1 MVRRH
6 ITASGVP
13 IQNLKISLEIIA
25 GVLYFKMMCS
35 VELDDS
41 ASKEFRSLPLDLKA
55 ELFRCFEA
63 LEAHGPHDLP
73 PKMARKIDGKLWELR
88 VKGETGIA
96 RAMYFTI
103 HPRRA
108 IVVSAF
114 VKKSQKLP
122 ENEHAKAVAR
132 MKARQVLEMEK
143 QKGTKR

>member
-1 MVRRH
+1 MWAV
-6 ITASGVP
+6 
-13 IQNLKISLEIIA
+13 EID
-25 GVLYFKMMCS
+25 
-35 VELDDS
+35 ES
-41 ASKEFRSLPLDLKA
+41 AKKEIRSLPLDLKA

-73 PKMARKIDGKLWELR
+73 PRMARKIDGKLWELR
-88 VKGETGIA
+88 VKSETGIA

-103 HPRRA
+103 QPRRA

-122 ENEHAKAVAR
+122 EHEHAKAEAR
-132 MKARQVLEMEK
+132 MKARQALETEK